1 MHSLLSAAVV
11 ALTALSPL
19 AQTQFQGLTLSTPFP
34 SQVIPPG
41 APVSLPIEVASYGLP
56 PQVVRLEVVQAPEGW
71 QVDFVGDGRIVSAVY
86 LGPDD
91 SQSLTLKVEPPP
103 DTVLG
108 GYDIL
113 LRASAAGATAEL
125 PIQLTLGESFPP
137 QLNLTTEL
145 PMLRGSPTSSFT
157 YRARLVNDSDQDML
171 VSLSAEVPEGFE
183 VVFKQSGGTQEFT
196 SLAVEAGRTQNINI
210 EVRPPQNVL
219 AGQYPVVVTA
229 QAEQAAAQLLLTA
242 EITGRPELSLT
253 TQDGRLSGRVYS
265 GKTTSLRIIVSNT
278 GTAEAQNI
286 RLQSTPP
293 SRWNV
298 TFSPDVI
305 HSLMPQS
312 QVEVTVDIR
321 PADQAVAG
329 DYMLSL
335 RAVPENGTRSSADFR
350 ITLLTSTAWGVVGL
364 VLIAAALGVVAL
376 AVARFGRR

>member
-1 MHSLLSAAVV
+1 MHWLVSAALL
-11 ALTALSPL
+11 ALTAISPL
-19 AQTQFQGLTLSTPFP
+19 RQAQFQGLMLSTPYP

-56 PQVVRLEVVQAPEGW
+56 PQVVRLEVVQAPESW

-103 DTVLG
+103 DAVLG
-108 GYDIL
+108 DYDIL
-113 LRASAAGATAEL
+113 LRAAATGAVAEL
-125 PIQLTLGESFPP
+125 AIRLTLGESFPP
-137 QLNLTTEL
+137 QLDLTTEL
-145 PMLRGSPTSSFT
+145 PMLRGSATSSFT
-157 YRARLVNDSDQDML
+157 YRARLRNDSDQDML
-171 VSLSAEVPEGFE
+171 VSLSAEAPEGFD
-183 VVFKQSGGTQEFT
+183 VIFKQSGAAQDFT

-210 EVRPPQNVL
+210 EVRPPENAV
-219 AGQYPVVVTA
+219 AGQYPIVVMA
-229 QAEQAAAQLLLTA
+229 QAERAAAQLLLTT

-253 TQDGRLSGRVYS
+253 TPDGRLSARVYS
-265 GKTTSLRIIVSNT
+265 GQTTSLRIVVRNT
-278 GTAEAQNI
+278 GTAEAQTI
-286 RLQSTPP
+286 RMQSTPP

-305 HSLMPQS
+305 PSLMPQTE
-312 QVEVTVDIR
+312 VEVTVNIR

-335 RAVPENGTRSSADFR
+335 RAVPENGTRSSADIR